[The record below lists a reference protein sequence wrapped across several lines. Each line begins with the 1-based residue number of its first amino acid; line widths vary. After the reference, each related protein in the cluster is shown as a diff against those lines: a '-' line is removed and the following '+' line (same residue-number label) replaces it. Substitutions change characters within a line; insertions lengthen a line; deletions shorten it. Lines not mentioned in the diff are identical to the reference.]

1 MPARKKRKSPRKSKA
16 THSKTKLLLKLAVVL
31 VILALPLLLWLN
43 VQVHNKF
50 AGNKWSIPAKVYARP
65 LELFEGRQIKQ
76 ADVEKELKA
85 LGYRR
90 SSQRKAGHYSLIKDG
105 LNIHTRGF
113 QFGDGYQK
121 GQAVAVRWQ
130 NNAVKQLSRGE
141 LLRLEPLL
149 IGGIYPGHNEDR
161 LLISLADTPKGM
173 IDCLLAVEDRSFRS
187 HLGISPRGI
196 ARAMWANIK
205 AGRMYQGGSTIT
217 QQLIKNLYLTQER
230 SLSRKAMEA
239 PMAILLELNFSKE
252 DILKTFMN
260 EVFLAQ
266 DGQRAIHGFGLASQ
280 YFFNQ
285 PLNELKPHQY
295 ALLVGM
301 IKGPSYYNPLKNPAN
316 AKRRR
321 NVVLDVMASQGI
333 MSDSEASFAKQL
345 PLDVQ
350 KRAKGQAR
358 QPAYLD
364 LVRRQLADDYDL
376 ATLESQGLRIFT
388 NFDPLV
394 QSAAETAIGK
404 AFTGIDK
411 QFGAKAKGLEAAML
425 VSDINTGDVVAM
437 VGGRK
442 PRFAGFNRALDAK
455 RQIGSL
461 AKPAVYLTALE
472 QPDDYTLA
480 TRIEDVAFE
489 WEQPDGQVWSPR
501 NFDGESHGEVSL
513 LQALTQSYNQAT
525 ARLGMDLGV
534 SKVAATLRKLGV
546 KRDIPQN
553 PSIFLGA
560 IELSTF
566 DVASMYQT
574 IASGG
579 FKTPLRAIREVLDAN
594 GHPLKHYDLTVEQ
607 SFGSDSM
614 HVLQYGMQSVMRAGT
629 GRRAYWVLPKSH
641 AVAGK
646 TGTSN
651 EQRDSWFAGFAG
663 DYMAVTWMGQ
673 DDNSPTPLTGSRGA
687 LTAWTQL
694 MASVS
699 HEPLNFYRPDN
710 VSYAWTDM
718 GSGLLADK
726 QCEGSQYLPYIAGTE
741 PLTESSCNNT
751 RKNRRSWFD
760 ILFNRP

>member
-1 MPARKKRKSPRKSKA
+1 
-16 THSKTKLLLKLAVVL
+16 
-31 VILALPLLLWLN
+31 
-43 VQVHNKF
+43 
-50 AGNKWSIPAKVYARP
+50 
-65 LELFEGRQIKQ
+65 
-76 ADVEKELKA
+76 
-85 LGYRR
+85 
-90 SSQRKAGHYSLIKDG
+90 
-105 LNIHTRGF
+105 
-113 QFGDGYQK
+113 
-121 GQAVAVRWQ
+121 
-130 NNAVKQLSRGE
+130 
-141 LLRLEPLL
+141 
-149 IGGIYPGHNEDR
+149 
-161 LLISLADTPKGM
+161 
-173 IDCLLAVEDRSFRS
+173 
-187 HLGISPRGI
+187 
-196 ARAMWANIK
+196 
-205 AGRMYQGGSTIT
+205 
-217 QQLIKNLYLTQER
+217 LIKNLYLTQER

-252 DILKTFMN
+252 EILKTFMN

-321 NVVLDVMASQGI
+321 NLVLDIMAQQGI
-333 MSDSEASFAKQL
+333 MSEREAGFAKKL

-350 KRAKGQAR
+350 KRSKGQAR

-376 ATLESQGLRIFT
+376 ETLESQGLRIFT

-394 QSAAETAIGK
+394 QSAAEDAVSK
-404 AFTGIDK
+404 AFSGIDK
-411 QFGAKAKGLEAAML
+411 QFGKEAKGLEAAML
-425 VSDINTGDVVAM
+425 VTDVNTGDVVAM

-480 TRIEDVAFE
+480 TRIEDTAFE
-489 WEQPDGQVWSPR
+489 WEQPDGQIWSPR
-501 NFDGESHGEVSL
+501 NFDGESHGNVSL
-513 LQALTQSYNQAT
+513 LQALTRSYNQAT
-525 ARLGMDLGV
+525 ARLGMDLGIGKV
-534 SKVAATLRKLGV
+534 SKTLRKLGV
-546 KRDIPQN
+546 TREIPQT
-553 PSIFLGA
+553 PSVFLGA

-594 GHPLKHYDLTVEQ
+594 GHPLKHYDMTVEQ
-607 SFGSDSM
+607 SFGHDSI

-629 GRRAYWVLPKSH
+629 GRRAYWTLPQSH

-663 DYMAVTWMGQ
+663 DYLAVAWMGQ
-673 DDNSPTPLTGSRGA
+673 DDNSPTPLTGSKGA
-687 LTAWTQL
+687 LVAWTKL
-694 MASVS
+694 MHSVS
-699 HEPLNFYRPDN
+699 REPLNFYRPDN
-710 VSYAWTDM
+710 IDYAWTDM
-718 GSGLLADK
+718 SSGLLGDK

-741 PLTESSCNNT
+741 PLQQSDCA
-751 RKNRRSWFD
+751 RKNKRRRSWFEL
-760 ILFNRP
+760 LFN